1 MVQGMPHINV
11 AIQIDAKHLL
21 FIRLVMLKADLVLFY
36 YNDHNNL
43 IGIIPIHVDGFL
55 QSGTDDFE
63 ESLFQNFEIRL

>member
-1 MVQGMPHINV
+1 MPHINV
-11 AIQIDAKHLL
+11 AIQIDAKYLL

-55 QSGTDDFE
+55 
-63 ESLFQNFEIRL
+63 